1 LSTNDPSTRK
11 AVSSA
16 KAVLADRRLPIA
28 FVAVVIVGALG
39 WALNAWLT
47 SIPDQAHTTKHLGY
61 ALGITLLLTVSHFL
75 RRRR

>member
-1 LSTNDPSTRK
+1 MNDPSARK

-16 KAVLADRRLPIA
+16 KAVLADKRLPVAIIA
-28 FVAVVIVGALG
+28 AVAVGALG

-47 SIPDQAHTTKHLGY
+47 SIPDQTQTTKHLGY
-61 ALGITLLLTVSHFL
+61 ALGITLLLTVSHLL